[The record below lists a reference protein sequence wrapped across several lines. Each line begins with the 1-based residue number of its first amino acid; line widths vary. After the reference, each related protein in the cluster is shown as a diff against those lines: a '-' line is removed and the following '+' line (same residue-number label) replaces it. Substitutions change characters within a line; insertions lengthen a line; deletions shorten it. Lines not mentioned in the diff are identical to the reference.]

1 MQLQPETRAGPW
13 YLKAGLT
20 TPQINT
26 LKQVLILEM
35 ESGRNLALAWS
46 APIARLSVFSDLSCL
61 HLWCKIYIP
70 ANTLR
75 WNIWPCHSLD
85 TKILT
90 LEMVSKKLLGIR
102 AARNDKK
109 YIYIFRIFCLD
120 YKALNENDKCQF
132 CPVFWVCSTPAVQLF
147 HLLLFLLMLKIT

>member
-1 MQLQPETRAGPW
+1 MLLQPETRAGPW

-90 LEMVSKKLLGIR
+90 LEMVSKIFLDIR
-102 AARNDKK
+102 AARNSKK

-120 YKALNENDKCQF
+120 QINEQYLLDQTLFTSSFRKKEHRCSLNLSDTYEKMSD
-132 CPVFWVCSTPAVQLF
+132 
-147 HLLLFLLMLKIT
+147 